1 MEIDRIP
8 VSQLPSRYGIA
19 RSAIYTRLK
28 DLQIEPIKS
37 GRKAYVNSQQ
47 LQLLDELHEH
57 ISRGGVTTDFLKQQQ
72 QNTPVSSTEDF
83 SALVQDSPGLL
94 AGVQPSALVAVVSAI
109 VQRLIPHQPLDYLQ
123 ALESAYEKGWLLS
136 TSELAD
142 LLKLSPKTIASY
154 GLSFEDAGFVFTRC
168 GKRKRGEIAWL
179 VEKAE
184 ELDLPNYSYHI
195 GVKSAFSSEND
206 PN

>member
-19 RSAIYTRLK
+19 RSALYTRLK
-28 DLQIEPIKS
+28 DLQIEPVKS
-37 GRKAYVNSQQ
+37 GRKAYVDSQQ

-57 ISRGGVTTDFLKQQQ
+57 ISKGGFTSDFLKQQQ
-72 QNTPVSSTEDF
+72 QQTSNTENS
-83 SALVQDSPGLL
+83 SALVQDSPVQMTGL
-94 AGVQPSALVAVVSAI
+94 QPSALVAMVSSI
-109 VQRLIPHQPLDYLQ
+109 VQRLLPHNPLDYLQ

-184 ELDLPNYSYHI
+184 ELDLPNYSYHL
-195 GVKSAFSSEND
+195 GVKSAFSEDND
-206 PN
+206 PSQ

>member
-8 VSQLPSRYGIA
+8 ISQLPSRYGIA

-28 DLQIEPIKS
+28 DLQIEPVKS
-37 GRKAYVNSQQ
+37 GRKAFVNAQQ
-47 LQLLDELHEH
+47 LQLLDKLHEH
-57 ISRGGVTTDFLKQQQ
+57 ISKGGVTSDFLKQQQ
-72 QNTPVSSTEDF
+72 QQNTSVSNTEDF
-83 SALVQDSPGLL
+83 SALVQDSPVQMTGL
-94 AGVQPSALVAVVSAI
+94 QPSALVAMVSAI
-109 VQRLIPHQPLDYLQ
+109 VQRLIPHHPLDYLQ

-168 GKRKRGEIAWL
+168 GKRKRGEIAWK

-184 ELDLPNYSYHI
+184 DFDLPN
-195 GVKSAFSSEND
+195 
-206 PN
+206 